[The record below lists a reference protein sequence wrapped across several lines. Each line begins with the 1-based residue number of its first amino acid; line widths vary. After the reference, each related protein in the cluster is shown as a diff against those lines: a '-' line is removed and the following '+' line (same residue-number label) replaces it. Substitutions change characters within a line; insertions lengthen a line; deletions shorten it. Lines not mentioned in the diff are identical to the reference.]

1 MNAPGVPIN
10 TERNV
15 SQKPRPPRPAM
26 AHGPFPGRRMLCA
39 AFFPRI
45 EPTTRQASKCGQQF
59 VISVPLRASCLKPA
73 LLLQVPGALFSLL
86 YFPPLK
92 F

>member
-1 MNAPGVPIN
+1 
-10 TERNV
+10 
-15 SQKPRPPRPAM
+15 M

-86 YFPPLK
+86 YFSPLK